1 MHRQMTRRTLLA
13 AGGATAL
20 TGAVG
25 CATGGVTNREA
36 VRLAP
41 GATGPPRGRITV
53 WSWDAAATALARL
66 AKTFQARHPGTEI
79 HVVDIGYDN
88 AYDKITVGLRADT
101 GLADLLTIEGTQ
113 LPAYIGN
120 FPRGLHD
127 LTDLV
132 GQQADAFDKAAW
144 KTVVSEEGRAFA
156 LPWDIGPLALYYR
169 ADLFASA
176 GVDPHSLRTWD
187 DYVKAGVA
195 VKAKTGTRLLVMDPH
210 EDSLFPCLLQQQGH
224 RWYKDGGK
232 VALATPQAVRALTL
246 IKALGDRDLI
256 RWERGWDG
264 LVTATKEGKAA
275 TAPSAAWWS
284 GTLTAEMPEL
294 KGRFGVIPLPAFTP
308 GGPRTSNDGGSTL
321 CVPAQSGNPRLAW
334 AFTRFLLTDKDNQVS
349 MLKREGLFPAYLPA
363 LKDPYLSTPRPYY
376 GGQRAWQVFADLAP
390 HIPPV
395 EHNKDGAKAKD
406 IASKAV
412 TGAALR
418 GHDPAAELRAAARQ
432 LAGATGRETAS
443 GTAR

>member
-1 MHRQMTRRTLLA
+1 MHGQLTRRALLA
-13 AGGATAL
+13 AGGAAAL
-20 TGAVG
+20 TGVAG
-25 CATGGVTNREA
+25 CATGGISNREA

-41 GATGPPRGRITV
+41 GATGPLRGRITV
-53 WSWDAAATALARL
+53 WSWDSAAAALTRL
-66 AKTFQARHPGTEI
+66 AKKFEARHPGTAV

-101 GLADLLTIEGTQ
+101 GLADLLTVEGSQ

-120 FPRGLHD
+120 FPKGLHD

-132 GQQADAFDKAAW
+132 GRHAGDFDKAAW

-169 ADLFASA
+169 SDLFARA

-195 VKAKTGTRLLVMDPH
+195 VKEKTGTKLLIMDPN
-210 EDSLFPCLLQQQGH
+210 EDSFFPCLLQQQGH

-232 VALATPQAVRALTL
+232 VALGTPQAVRALTL
-246 IKALGDRDLI
+246 IKALGDRGLI

-264 LVTATKEGKAA
+264 LVTATKEGKVAS
-275 TAPSAAWWS
+275 TPYAAWWS
-284 GTLTAEMPEL
+284 GTLTGEMPEL
-294 KGRFGVIPLPAFTP
+294 KGKFGVVPLPAFTP

-321 CVPAQSGNPRLAW
+321 CIPAQSKNPRLAW

-363 LKDPYLSTPRPYY
+363 LKHPYLSAPQDYY
-376 GGQRAWQVFADLAP
+376 GGQRAWRVFADLAP

-395 EHNKDGAKAKD
+395 ERNKDGAKAKD
-406 IASKAV
+406 IANKAV
-412 TGAALR
+412 SGAVLR
-418 GHDPAAELRAAARQ
+418 GHDPAGELRAAAAQ
-432 LAGATGRETAS
+432 LAGATGRETVS
-443 GTAR
+443 GSLR